1 MAAGPFTFFNAFREK
16 LGNALIDLDT
26 TPFRMTL
33 HASGYTPSA
42 ADHGDLA
49 DTSNEL
55 ATANGYTAGGAAMTV
70 AWTRS
75 GGTCSF
81 TCDPVIWSASGAGI
95 TVRVAVV
102 HVDLSVSDKPLV
114 GYFLL
119 DSSGADVAVTAGNT
133 LPITA
138 SPSGLFTLA

>member
-55 ATANGYTAGGAAMTV
+55 ATANGYTTGGAAMTV

-75 GGTCSF
+75 GGICSF
-81 TCDPVIWSASGAGI
+81 TCDPVSWPATGAGI

-133 LPITA
+133 LTITA